1 MISFNQNLKSNIYS
15 KKSLLC
21 VGLDI
26 APENIQSNNIQ
37 DLIDHSKVVID
48 ATRNSAIA
56 YKPNFAFFERWG
68 SNGFKWL
75 EEILTYIGNNHI
87 KIADAKRGDIGN
99 TAYQYA
105 CSIFDH
111 FKFDA
116 VTLNPYLGRDSIEPF
131 IGNPEKGV
139 FILCRT
145 SNDSASDFQN
155 EVVGDKP
162 LYEKVA
168 ISAVSLNSN
177 DNIGLV
183 VGATALEEIIKVRK
197 VAPNLPLLIPG
208 VGAQGGSLEHSIKEG
223 TSSGTALINI
233 SRAISFAGSMTK
245 QDIHDAAKNYVDAMN
260 RALR

>member
-21 VGLDI
+21 VGIDI
-26 APENIQSNNIQ
+26 APENIQSNNIK
-37 DLIDHSKVVID
+37 DLIDHSKIVID
-48 ATRNSAIA
+48 ATRNLAIA

-68 SNGFKWL
+68 SEGFRWL
-75 EEILTYIGNNHI
+75 EEILEYIGYSHI

-131 IGNPEKGV
+131 IGNPGKGV

-145 SNDSASDFQN
+145 SNNSASDFQN
-155 EVVGDKP
+155 EEIGNQL

-168 ISAVSLNSN
+168 IWADSMNSN
-177 DNIGLV
+177 DNVGLV
-183 VGATALEEIIKVRK
+183 VGATALEEIIKIRK
-197 VAPNLPLLIPG
+197 VTPNLPLLIPG
-208 VGAQGGSLEHSIKEG
+208 VGAQGGSLEHSVKEG
-223 TSSGTALINI
+223 SITGTALVNI
-233 SRAISFAGSMTK
+233 SRAISFAGNMTK

-260 RALR
+260 KALR

>member
-1 MISFNQNLKSNIYS
+1 M
-15 KKSLLC
+15 
-21 VGLDI
+21 
-26 APENIQSNNIQ
+26 
-37 DLIDHSKVVID
+37 
-48 ATRNSAIA
+48 
-56 YKPNFAFFERWG
+56 
-68 SNGFKWL
+68 
-75 EEILTYIGNNHI
+75 TYIGNNHK

-116 VTLNPYLGRDSIEPF
+116 VTLIPILVEIALNHLLETQK
-131 IGNPEKGV
+131 KGV

-197 VAPNLPLLIPG
+197 LHQTFLSYSWSG
-208 VGAQGGSLEHSIKEG
+208 STGRKFRTFDQGRH
-223 TSSGTALINI
+223 
-233 SRAISFAGSMTK
+233 
-245 QDIHDAAKNYVDAMN
+245 
-260 RALR
+260 

>member
-1 MISFNQNLKSNIYS
+1 M
-15 KKSLLC
+15 
-21 VGLDI
+21 
-26 APENIQSNNIQ
+26 
-37 DLIDHSKVVID
+37 ID

-68 SNGFKWL
+68 SSGFKWL

-168 ISAVSLNSN
+168 ISAVSLNSK

-183 VGATALEEIIKVRK
+183 VGATAL
-197 VAPNLPLLIPG
+197 
-208 VGAQGGSLEHSIKEG
+208 
-223 TSSGTALINI
+223 
-233 SRAISFAGSMTK
+233 
-245 QDIHDAAKNYVDAMN
+245 
-260 RALR
+260 

>member
-68 SNGFKWL
+68 SSGFKWL

-111 FKFDA
+111 FKF
-116 VTLNPYLGRDSIEPF
+116 L
-131 IGNPEKGV
+131 
-139 FILCRT
+139 
-145 SNDSASDFQN
+145 
-155 EVVGDKP
+155 
-162 LYEKVA
+162 
-168 ISAVSLNSN
+168 
-177 DNIGLV
+177 
-183 VGATALEEIIKVRK
+183 II
-197 VAPNLPLLIPG
+197 
-208 VGAQGGSLEHSIKEG
+208 
-223 TSSGTALINI
+223 
-233 SRAISFAGSMTK
+233 
-245 QDIHDAAKNYVDAMN
+245 
-260 RALR
+260 